1 MQFPGAQTGPRELAK
16 AAGPRELRCLKSL
29 SPQEKLEEPKCMDPQ
44 NRISAYTRL
53 TELRVG
59 ARSHGNSLL
68 REWWL
73 DYKYGPLYRPL
84 RHP

>member
-1 MQFPGAQTGPRELAK
+1 MGPH
-16 AAGPRELRCLKSL
+16 
-29 SPQEKLEEPKCMDPQ
+29 
-44 NRISAYTRL
+44 NRINAYTRL
-53 TELRVG
+53 TELRAG

-84 RHP
+84 RNRA

>member
-1 MQFPGAQTGPRELAK
+1 MNWLKPLAHESFGA
-16 AAGPRELRCLKSL
+16 LRPYRRSKNSSILC
-29 SPQEKLEEPKCMDPQ
+29 CMDPQ

-53 TELRVG
+53 TELRAD

>member
-1 MQFPGAQTGPRELAK
+1 
-16 AAGPRELRCLKSL
+16 
-29 SPQEKLEEPKCMDPQ
+29 MDPQ

-53 TELRVG
+53 TELRAD